1 MAAALRAAVRG
12 ALWRRGTLL
21 GPGWPVLA
29 GCGAAAAAAAGAS
42 AGCDGRPKPRPPA
55 STAALIEELCALPP
69 APAPAPCP
77 GALQGDSAVVV
88 WV

>member
-1 MAAALRAAVRG
+1 MAALRAALRG
-12 ALWRRGTLL
+12 ALRRRGRLL
-21 GPGWPVLA
+21 GPGWPSLA
-29 GCGAAAAAAAGAS
+29 GCGAAAAAAAAAS
-42 AGCDGRPKPRPPA
+42 AGCDDGRPKPRPPPA

-69 APAPAPCP
+69 APAPCP